1 MINSDDSGYSGKGI
15 GVCVLDTGIYSH
27 IDFTGRIRA
36 FHDFIGHR
44 IQPYDDNSH
53 GTHVCGIIGG
63 DGRASQGRIRGVA
76 PGCELIVLKV
86 LDRRGNGRKED
97 VLRAF
102 QWILENRRYYGI
114 RVVNISVGTTCRT
127 FEDHKVLI
135 DGVERLWDEGLVV
148 VAAAGNQ
155 GPGPGSVTA
164 PGSSRKII
172 TVGSSDLLTGR
183 TAISGRGP
191 TFECICKPD
200 LVAPGNHIL
209 SCASGPDNGYG
220 VKSGTSMSTPLV
232 SGAAALMLEKN
243 PELTNVQIKMKLKE
257 CARDLG
263 LPKNQQGW
271 GELDLGHL
279 MRSV

>member
-1 MINSDDSGYSGKGI
+1 MKNLDSSGYTGKNV
-15 GVCVLDTGIYSH
+15 GVCVLDTGIFPH
-27 IDFTGRIRA
+27 IDFTGRIRV

-44 IQPYDDNSH
+44 IKPYDDNSH

-63 DGRASQGRIRGVA
+63 DGRASDGRIRGVA
-76 PGCELIVLKV
+76 PGCDLIVLKV
-86 LDRRGNGRKED
+86 LDRMGNGRKED

-102 QWILENRRYYGI
+102 RWILENRGYYGI
-114 RVVNISVGTTCRT
+114 HVVNISVGTTCRT

-135 DGVERLWDEGLVV
+135 NGVERLWDEGLIV

-155 GPGPGSVTA
+155 GPRPGSVTA

-172 TVGSSDLLTGR
+172 TVGSSDLLMGR

-200 LVAPGNHIL
+200 LVAPGNHVL
-209 SCASGPDNGYG
+209 ACAPGTDNGYG
-220 VKSGTSMSTPLV
+220 AKSGTSMSTPLV

-243 PELTNVQIKMKLKE
+243 PGLTNVQIKMKLKE
-257 CARDLG
+257 SARDMG
-263 LPKNQQGW
+263 LSKNQQGW
-271 GELDLGHL
+271 GELDLERFMQL
-279 MRSV
+279 

>member
-164 PGSSRKII
+164 PGSSR
-172 TVGSSDLLTGR
+172 
-183 TAISGRGP
+183 
-191 TFECICKPD
+191 
-200 LVAPGNHIL
+200 
-209 SCASGPDNGYG
+209 
-220 VKSGTSMSTPLV
+220 
-232 SGAAALMLEKN
+232 
-243 PELTNVQIKMKLKE
+243 
-257 CARDLG
+257 
-263 LPKNQQGW
+263 
-271 GELDLGHL
+271 
-279 MRSV
+279 

>member
-86 LDRRGNGRKED
+86 LDRMGNGRKED

-127 FEDHKVLI
+127 FEEHKVLI

-164 PGSSRKII
+164 PGRQ
-172 TVGSSDLLTGR
+172 
-183 TAISGRGP
+183 P
-191 TFECICKPD
+191 
-200 LVAPGNHIL
+200 
-209 SCASGPDNGYG
+209 
-220 VKSGTSMSTPLV
+220 
-232 SGAAALMLEKN
+232 
-243 PELTNVQIKMKLKE
+243 
-257 CARDLG
+257 
-263 LPKNQQGW
+263 
-271 GELDLGHL
+271 
-279 MRSV
+279 